1 MSEPITVDERYA
13 SAIHTSNLRCE
24 ADRTSQADVLIAVG
38 WSPSRLGA
46 ALMRLHSE
54 YDGVAKPRPVCHEGL
69 VRMAIKH
76 KIALRGKGTQKDFET
91 LAQLEAARWLQNEK
105 ALFLG
110 KLKALPAVI
119 EQITIQSVKWGT
131 ANPIGFARVSVGH
144 WLNQVC
150 DKCHGVKFELI
161 PNTPSTSAKTCKACN
176 GMGLSVTPYGS
187 DGRRMLNFM
196 DDCVSRARQSIKQ
209 RLKANHE

>member
-1 MSEPITVDERYA
+1 MSEPITVDERYT
-13 SAIHTSNLRCE
+13 SAIHASNLRCE
-24 ADRTSQADVLIAVG
+24 TRDGAPINAADVLIAVG

-69 VRMAIKH
+69 VRMALKH
-76 KIALRGKGTQKDFET
+76 KGTQKERET
-91 LAQLEAARWLQNEK
+91 LAQIEAANWLQNEK

-119 EQITIQSVKWGT
+119 EQITIQSVKWEIS
-131 ANPIGFARVSVGH
+131 NPIGFARVSVGH
-144 WLNQVC
+144 WLNQLC

-161 PNTPSTSAKTCKACN
+161 PNTPSTSAKTCNACN
-176 GMGLSVTPYGS
+176 GIGLSVTPYGG
-187 DGRRMLNFM
+187 DGRRMANYM
-196 DDCVSRARQSIKQ
+196 DYCVEMGRRSIKQ
-209 RLKANHE
+209 RLQNNFK